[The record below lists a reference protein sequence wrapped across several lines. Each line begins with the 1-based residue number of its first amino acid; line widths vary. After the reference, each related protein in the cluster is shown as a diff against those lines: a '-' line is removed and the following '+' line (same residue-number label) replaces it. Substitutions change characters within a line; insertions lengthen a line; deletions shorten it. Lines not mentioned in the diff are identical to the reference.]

1 MCRCRSKE
9 TLGCARAN
17 DDDAAFKAEGSTG
30 VTAGNTD
37 TDDVMAN
44 DVSAVTSG
52 EDGSLMRKEDVT
64 AGNADTDDVMA
75 NDVSA
80 VTSDE
85 DGSLM

>member
-1 MCRCRSKE
+1 M
-9 TLGCARAN
+9 
-17 DDDAAFKAEGSTG
+17 
-30 VTAGNTD
+30 TASNAD

-44 DVSAVTSG
+44 DVSAETSG

-80 VTSDE
+80 VTSGE
-85 DGSLM
+85 D